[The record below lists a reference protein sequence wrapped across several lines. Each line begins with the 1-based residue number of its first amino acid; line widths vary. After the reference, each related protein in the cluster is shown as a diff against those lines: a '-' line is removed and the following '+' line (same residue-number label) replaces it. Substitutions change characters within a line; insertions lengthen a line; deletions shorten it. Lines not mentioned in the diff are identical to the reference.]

1 MKEKKRMAHK
11 RVFFALLVMVAG
23 IVLPVASARAD
34 DGKAELAVS
43 CGVKAEANMSGLI
56 RTGSEKVETGMRPG
70 LSLGGFLNLQVSSH
84 FSVQAD
90 FYMAESLKN
99 TGNPEAACEHF
110 LKVMKNGTGS
120 FTEIA
125 ALNYANISYGL
136 ENYENAL
143 GAYEFLRDMA
153 RLDNNRN
160 DAKAGIARSKYRL
173 KDYAGAVAEA
183 ESILSQAWAPE
194 GLKTEMEYI
203 AAKSLY
209 ADGKRDEAKKIFETL
224 SEDPLSAEGA
234 ESAYLLILDAFES
247 GDFESVESMTFSLA
261 ESRTGQRYWL
271 AKSFIVLGDSYAE
284 RGEWKQ
290 AEATFRSIL
299 DGYERSSDNDDV
311 TENVKI
317 RLDAIAKH
325 YSDKYSTVLKTQ
337 D

>member
-1 MKEKKRMAHK
+1 
-11 RVFFALLVMVAG
+11 
-23 IVLPVASARAD
+23 
-34 DGKAELAVS
+34 
-43 CGVKAEANMSGLI
+43 
-56 RTGSEKVETGMRPG
+56 
-70 LSLGGFLNLQVSSH
+70 
-84 FSVQAD
+84 
-90 FYMAESLKN
+90 
-99 TGNPEAACEHF
+99 
-110 LKVMKNGTGS
+110 
-120 FTEIA
+120 
-125 ALNYANISYGL
+125 
-136 ENYENAL
+136 
-143 GAYEFLRDMA
+143 MA

-325 YSDKYSTVLKTQ
+325 YSDKDSTVLKTQ